1 MGHYRGGIQM
11 SAFLTPKPHL
21 NLRQRVYGDEILL
34 RAAGMLTC
42 WTAPRLRMMLA
53 GIVDDA
59 WARSRVPTVVV
70 DLRRLRRAD
79 DDAVAV
85 LDDAAEELEAMGGRL
100 DTISP
105 SARRGRR
112 PRRNG

>member
-1 MGHYRGGIQM
+1 LLV
-11 SAFLTPKPHL
+11 AKPHL
-21 NLRQRVYGDEILL
+21 NLRQRVYGDQVLL
-34 RAAGMLTC
+34 YARGMLTR
-42 WTAPRLRMMLA
+42 WTAPRLRLMLA

-70 DLRRLRRAD
+70 DLRRLTRA

-85 LDDAAEELEAMGGRL
+85 LDDAAEELAAMGGRL

-105 SARRGRR
+105 SARRRLR
-112 PRRNG
+112 SRHDH